1 MVKVKIERY
10 SNQLEGIGYV
20 GGKVIFVPKTKVGD
34 IVDVKITDEKSSYYR
49 GKVINNN
56 YIVDCPYFYEC
67 GGCHLRNFTYDETI
81 KLKKNMISKIIKKD
95 NLYNGSI
102 NVFDNANHYNYRN
115 KISLKIVNFKIGFY
129 QEKSNSLVEID
140 NCLIASDAINSFIKD
155 IYKIGIKDGLITIRC
170 NYNDE
175 LLISISTNNQI
186 DFDFSLL
193 KEDHKIAGIILNGK
207 TVLNDNY
214 FIDKIG
220 NTMFKISYDSFFQ
233 VNNYGALEIIN
244 IISKYLTKDDD
255 VLDLYCG
262 VGAIG
267 LSIAKNVRSVMGIE
281 IVPNAIKN
289 ALFNTRLN
297 KIGNANF
304 ILGDVSK
311 SVNKIKTEFN
321 TVIVDPPRAGLDKVT
336 KDFLLKKIPEKIIY
350 VSCNPIT
357 LVRDL
362 NELAKTYDIKSVNV
376 VDMFSYSYHVETVM
390 VLEKKDA

>member
-20 GGKVIFVPKTKVGD
+20 GEKVIFVPKTKVGD

-56 YIVDCPYFYEC
+56 YIVDCPYFYDC

-81 KLKKNMISKIIKKD
+81 KLKKNMISKIFNKD

-140 NCLIASDAINSFIKD
+140 NCLIASDAINRFIKD

-244 IISKYLTKDDD
+244 IISKYLTRDDD

-297 KIGNANF
+297 KIANANF

-390 VLEKKDA
+390 LLEKKDA

>member
-1 MVKVKIERY
+1 
-10 SNQLEGIGYV
+10 
-20 GGKVIFVPKTKVGD
+20 
-34 IVDVKITDEKSSYYR
+34 
-49 GKVINNN
+49 
-56 YIVDCPYFYEC
+56 
-67 GGCHLRNFTYDETI
+67 
-81 KLKKNMISKIIKKD
+81 
-95 NLYNGSI
+95 
-102 NVFDNANHYNYRN
+102 
-115 KISLKIVNFKIGFY
+115 
-129 QEKSNSLVEID
+129 
-140 NCLIASDAINSFIKD
+140 
-155 IYKIGIKDGLITIRC
+155 
-170 NYNDE
+170 
-175 LLISISTNNQI
+175 
-186 DFDFSLL
+186 
-193 KEDHKIAGIILNGK
+193 
-207 TVLNDNY
+207 
-214 FIDKIG
+214 
-220 NTMFKISYDSFFQ
+220 MFKISYDSFFQ

-362 NELAKTYDIKSVNV
+362 NELAKSYDIKSVNV

-390 VLEKKDA
+390 FLEKKDA